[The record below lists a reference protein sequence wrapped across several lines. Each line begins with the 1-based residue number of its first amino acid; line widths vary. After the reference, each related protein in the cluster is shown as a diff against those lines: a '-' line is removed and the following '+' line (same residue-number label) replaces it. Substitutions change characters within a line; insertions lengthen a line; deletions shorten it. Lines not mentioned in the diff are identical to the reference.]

1 MKWTR
6 ESFLVLLGLLA
17 LLIGL
22 FYYGYGYFI
31 EPVRTTAEES
41 TLVVADHDR
50 LLNSY
55 PPTEAR
61 QLEIEEA
68 YLETTAFLPGGEA
81 IQDAIVTIQL
91 TANANNVELLGL
103 SRVSD
108 RQSVEGLSDTYAK
121 SSYALEIESSSSQ
134 KIRQFLGQLMEED
147 RLWSIL
153 EVSYQQDGNDTVSGT
168 LVLELFYHTS
178 ASLE

>member
-1 MKWTR
+1 MTMKWTR

-81 IQDAIVTIQL
+81 IQL